1 MNAYRAYD
9 AIEERKW
16 AEQSLTEEKQK
27 WIDDRA
33 QEIIDALP
41 KEPSGLFRFSV
52 PMEKSPYEGL
62 RSDAA
67 GEPKR
72 QYLLQMHAQMMCT
85 GRKWCDF
92 VSFDDRLPPDLAYF
106 KKRIHFDE
114 ALANEIQSE
123 VKKFL
128 EELEKEIS
136 SIKNHDHAA

>member
-1 MNAYRAYD
+1 MH
-9 AIEERKW
+9 IC
-16 AEQSLTEEKQK
+16 L
-27 WIDDRA
+27 I
-33 QEIIDALP
+33 
-41 KEPSGLFRFSV
+41 
-52 PMEKSPYEGL
+52 
-62 RSDAA
+62 
-67 GEPKR
+67 
-72 QYLLQMHAQMMCT
+72 YLAPVHHPAQMMCT

-114 ALANEIQSE
+114 ALANEIESE

>member
-33 QEIIDALP
+33 QEIIDSLP

-52 PMEKSPYEGL
+52 PMDKSPYEGL

-67 GEPKR
+67 GEAYNDLISAGSLRPGGIR
-72 QYLLQMHAQMMCT
+72 LGSPH
-85 GRKWCDF
+85 
-92 VSFDDRLPPDLAYF
+92 RLPVLT
-106 KKRIHFDE
+106 
-114 ALANEIQSE
+114 LGNS
-123 VKKFL
+123 
-128 EELEKEIS
+128 
-136 SIKNHDHAA
+136 NG

>member
-1 MNAYRAYD
+1 
-9 AIEERKW
+9 
-16 AEQSLTEEKQK
+16 
-27 WIDDRA
+27 
-33 QEIIDALP
+33 
-41 KEPSGLFRFSV
+41 
-52 PMEKSPYEGL
+52 
-62 RSDAA
+62 
-67 GEPKR
+67 
-72 QYLLQMHAQMMCT
+72 AQMMCT

-114 ALANEIQSE
+114 ELANEIQSE